1 MFPSPSLAP
10 PLLSL
15 SESPPLFWGIP
26 DVDAL
31 DELLLAEL
39 EAAGAL
45 EDLLDELEPPPQPAT
60 AMDAITRRPAAQRAI
75 EPLFC
80 VVISL
85 VVLCEV
91 CSDPLTRRD
100 VWRSRSFL
108 EYAWAPERSAPSG
121 VPVTA

>member
-1 MFPSPSLAP
+1 MFPSPSLVP
-10 PLLSL
+10 PLLSV

-39 EAAGAL
+39 EAAGGLA
-45 EDLLDELEPPPQPAT
+45 DLFDELEPPPQPAT
-60 AMDAITRRPAAQRAI
+60 AMDARTSRAAAQRAI

-80 VVISL
+80 VVISS

-91 CSDPLTRRD
+91 CSESP
-100 VWRSRSFL
+100 S
-108 EYAWAPERSAPSG
+108 PE
-121 VPVTA
+121 